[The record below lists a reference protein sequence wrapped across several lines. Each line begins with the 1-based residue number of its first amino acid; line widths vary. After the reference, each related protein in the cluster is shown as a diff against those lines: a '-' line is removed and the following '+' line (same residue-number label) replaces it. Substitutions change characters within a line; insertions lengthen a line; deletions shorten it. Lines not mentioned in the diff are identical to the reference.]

1 MLFRSS
7 DIKLKSI
14 LEQNIWFAHLNLENL
29 LKLSKQ
35 RVTSDN
41 SMLIDNEELPIF
53 YLDKIK
59 SDEMGL
65 KFIINAQDLYTLN
78 LNGFRYE
85 LYIDNKYSGLLIS
98 DSKKNLVLEKS
109 IEVLNPDYNQVDIQ
123 VKNEDLDVVFS
134 ETVVLFDFNE
144 QIIIFDENGNIYQN
158 IFKKL
163 NATKK
168 YNILMDSDLDCNF
181 NKKFQQDYFDGYATL
196 ITDIRKNDD
205 CKISYAKEF
214 LFELNFT
221 KYIEKPKWIDQLVL
235 YSKND
240 SSFTIGN
247 EENFILQIFNMEE
260 EIPLQDLPSNTKI
273 VKWNYAGVYLD
284 ANKIN
289 NSNVKLLLSPE
300 MITNPKHTLLIKYKG
315 RAFKKV
321 ISCNFFEQNSIPRFF
336 MINKEN
342 QTYKISNNTIL
353 NFKDIEENKFY
364 LSDFRREEILFL
376 KNKSQFYQKI
386 KPNRVFRLNEFNGFG
401 EDIFISEHLFN
412 SNLNK
417 LFNYI
422 DTGKWVYLKKNT
434 LSKLFIKR
442 ELPSDVIFI
451 ILDKHSSWHKFTY
464 SEIEDSIKENSV
476 ELNYE
481 ISIGLIVFREEI
493 IDSFYNLDFL
503 DSFSD
508 FRDDKIVKMLLLSN
522 YPLLLKSKYTSFLRE
537 YILYKKEEFF
547 RDFYKKKNKIDGIDI
562 KLNFS
567 KYGIFLEHICMG
579 MNFGKEN
586 SSLILEDAILDK
598 KVNNF
603 IETPIV
609 LFNLL
614 KESKS
619 KTLISYFDNILSDIE
634 LIDERDNSFIE
645 TIVRNLFNSSTIT
658 GIEKHNL
665 KVAMH
670 HINGKYYLREALGR
684 I

>member
-1 MLFRSS
+1 ML
-7 DIKLKSI
+7 
-14 LEQNIWFAHLNLENL
+14 
-29 LKLSKQ
+29 
-35 RVTSDN
+35 
-41 SMLIDNEELPIF
+41 
-53 YLDKIK
+53 
-59 SDEMGL
+59 
-65 KFIINAQDLYTLN
+65 TL
-78 LNGFRYE
+78 
-85 LYIDNKYSGLLIS
+85 
-98 DSKKNLVLEKS
+98 KKNLVLEKS
-109 IEVLNPDYNQVDIQ
+109 IELLNPDYNQVDIQ

-144 QIIIFDENGNIYQN
+144 QIIIFDEDGNIYQN

-181 NKKFQQDYFDGYATL
+181 NEESQDDYFDGYATL
-196 ITDIRKNDD
+196 IIDIRKDD
-205 CKISYAKEF
+205 NCKISYDGEF

-221 KYIEKPKWIDQLVL
+221 KYIEKPEWIDQLVL

-260 EIPLQDLPSNTKI
+260 ETPLQDLPSDSKI
-273 VKWNYAGVYLD
+273 VKWNYVGGYLD
-284 ANKIN
+284 ADETN
-289 NSNVKLLLSPE
+289 NGYVKLTLYPE

-315 RAFKKV
+315 RTFKKV
-321 ISCNFFEQNSIPRFF
+321 IFCKFVEKHLIPRIF
-336 MINKEN
+336 MIDKKTQIDE
-342 QTYKISNNTIL
+342 ISNNTIL

-364 LSDFRREEILFL
+364 LTDFRLELGDMLFL
-376 KNKSQFYQKI
+376 KNKSKFYQKI
-386 KPNRVFRLNEFNGFG
+386 KPNRVFRLNEFDGFG

-451 ILDKHSSWHKFTY
+451 ILDKNSSWHKFTY
-464 SEIEDSIKENSV
+464 SEIEASIKENSL
-476 ELNYE
+476 ELDYE

-522 YPLLLKSKYTSFLRE
+522 YPFLLKSKYTFFLRE

-567 KYGIFLEHICMG
+567 KYTIFLEHICMG
-579 MNFGKEN
+579 MNFEKEN
-586 SSLILEDAILDK
+586 SSLILEDAIIDK
-598 KVNNF
+598 KVDNF
-603 IETPIV
+603 IKTPII

-619 KTLISYFDNILSDIE
+619 KTLIAYFDNILSDIE
-634 LIDERDNSFIE
+634 LIDERDDSFIE

-665 KVAMH
+665 KVAIH
-670 HINGKYYLREALGR
+670 HINGKYYLREALRR